1 MLIQFKNVLVHR
13 SGLTALSGITL
24 TLSERRIGVIGP
36 NGAGKSTL
44 ARLVNGLV
52 LPTEGQVLVDGIDT
66 RGDLAAIRRNVGFVF
81 QNPDNQ
87 IVFPEV
93 AEDIAFGLKRR
104 EPDSAARDRRV
115 AQSLESLGIG
125 ALASRLVHTLS
136 GGERQL
142 VALAGVLATRPGY
155 LVMDEPTTQ
164 LDLRYRNRFASILQA
179 LEPPAL
185 VASHDLE
192 LMRLMDRVIVIE
204 GGRVAMDG
212 NPDEALAWYRGHCG

>member
-1 MLIQFKNVLVHR
+1 MLIQFKNVFVR
-13 SGLTALSGITL
+13 RNGLTALSGITL

>member
-1 MLIQFKNVLVHR
+1 MLIQFKNVLVRR

-192 LMRLMDRVIVIE
+192 LMRLMDRVIVIA

>member
-1 MLIQFKNVLVHR
+1 MLIQFKNVLVR
-13 SGLTALSGITL
+13 RNGLTALSGITL

-104 EPDSAARDRRV
+104 EPDPGARDLRV

>member
-1 MLIQFKNVLVHR
+1 MLIQFKNELVRR

>member
-1 MLIQFKNVLVHR
+1 MLIQFKNVHVR
-13 SGLTALSGITL
+13 RNGLTALSGITL

>member
-1 MLIQFKNVLVHR
+1 MLIQFKNVLVRR

-104 EPDSAARDRRV
+104 EPESAARDRRV

>member
-1 MLIQFKNVLVHR
+1 MLIQFNHVLVR
-13 SGLTALSGITL
+13 RGEVTALSGITL

-52 LPTEGQVLVDGIDT
+52 LPTEGQVLVDGTDT
-66 RGDLAAIRRNVGFVF
+66 RGDLAAIRRTVGFVF
-81 QNPDNQ
+81 QNPDSQ

-104 EPDSAARDRRV
+104 EPDPGARDRRV
-115 AQSLESLGIG
+115 AQALGSLGIG
-125 ALASRLVHTLS
+125 GLASRLVHTLS

-164 LDLRYRNRFASILQA
+164 LDLRCRNRFVDILQA
-179 LEPPAL
+179 LEQPAL
-185 VASHDLE
+185 GASHDLE
-192 LMRLMDRVIVIE
+192 LMTLMDRVIVIE

-212 NPDEALAWYRGHCG
+212 RPAESLAWYREHCA

>member
-1 MLIQFKNVLVHR
+1 MLIQFKNVLVRR

>member
-1 MLIQFKNVLVHR
+1 MLIQFKNVHVR
-13 SGLTALSGITL
+13 RNGLTALSGITL

-104 EPDSAARDRRV
+104 EPDSGARDRRV
-115 AQSLESLGIG
+115 TQSLESLGIG
-125 ALASRLVHTLS
+125 ALGSRMVHTLS

-164 LDLRYRNRFASILQA
+164 LDLRYRNRFAGILQA
-179 LEPPAL
+179 LEPPVL

-192 LMRLMDRVIVIE
+192 LMSLMDRVIVIE
-204 GGRVAMDG
+204 GGQVAMDG
-212 NPDEALAWYRGHCG
+212 NPAEAIAWYRGHGG

>member
-1 MLIQFKNVLVHR
+1 MLIQFKNVLVRR

-185 VASHDLE
+185 VASHYLE

>member
-1 MLIQFKNVLVHR
+1 MLIQFKNVLVR
-13 SGLTALSGITL
+13 RNGLTALSGITL

-164 LDLRYRNRFASILQA
+164 LDLRYRNRFAGILQA

-204 GGRVAMDG
+204 AGRVAMDG
-212 NPDEALAWYRGHCG
+212 NPDDALAWYRGHCG

>member
-1 MLIQFKNVLVHR
+1 MLIQFKNVLVRR

-192 LMRLMDRVIVIE
+192 LMSLMDRVIVIE
-204 GGRVAMDG
+204 GGQVAMDG
-212 NPDEALAWYRGHCG
+212 NPDEALAWYRGHCA

>member
-1 MLIQFKNVLVHR
+1 MLIQFNHVLVR
-13 SGLTALSGITL
+13 RGEVTALSGITL

-93 AEDIAFGLKRR
+93 AEDIAGPFGGNGRGVSFSTNPVKAAAPSTPPTRETKPAAPVNFNPPTPQPASAPTPPPTPRDPAPRSPPRPTRR
-104 EPDSAARDRRV
+104 SPS
-115 AQSLESLGIG
+115 
-125 ALASRLVHTLS
+125 
-136 GGERQL
+136 
-142 VALAGVLATRPGY
+142 P
-155 LVMDEPTTQ
+155 
-164 LDLRYRNRFASILQA
+164 N
-179 LEPPAL
+179 
-185 VASHDLE
+185 
-192 LMRLMDRVIVIE
+192 
-204 GGRVAMDG
+204 
-212 NPDEALAWYRGHCG
+212 

>member
-1 MLIQFKNVLVHR
+1 MLIQFKNVLVRR

-125 ALASRLVHTLS
+125 ALGSRKTHAKRLERLAAKGFTAADFSRIRAPIGLDIGAVTPSEIAVSVL
-136 GGERQL
+136 GEIIL
-142 VALAGVLATRPGY
+142 ALRKKA
-155 LVMDEPTTQ
+155 
-164 LDLRYRNRFASILQA
+164 LRVETAA
-179 LEPPAL
+179 
-185 VASHDLE
+185 
-192 LMRLMDRVIVIE
+192 
-204 GGRVAMDG
+204 
-212 NPDEALAWYRGHCG
+212 

>member
-1 MLIQFKNVLVHR
+1 MLIQFKNVLVRR

-93 AEDIAFGLKRR
+93 AEDIACGLKRR